1 MNVFEKLADLLQP
14 LYAEQV
20 MTVWNLDGKML
31 EQLPL
36 IQLTNSTEFR
46 RTSVIGNWHVNVGI
60 SMGAIPSAGG
70 GLQNRQV
77 EWVYAFENMD

>member
-60 SMGAIPSAGG
+60 LMGAIPSAGG
-70 GLQNRQV
+70 GLQNK
-77 EWVYAFENMD
+77 

>member
-1 MNVFEKLADLLQP
+1 MNVFEKLADPLQP

-46 RTSVIGNWHVNVGI
+46 
-60 SMGAIPSAGG
+60 
-70 GLQNRQV
+70 
-77 EWVYAFENMD
+77 